1 MLRKLTAV
9 WLLLSALALNAQT
22 VPDMSNYQPARSS
35 GTLPPDILKS
45 TTEKYEKSK
54 QQINTDQ
61 SDKMQKAEDE
71 FYLQTNYSVDQ
82 ILHSG
87 TIMVGDS
94 MSLYVNR
101 VADTLLAHDPE
112 LRAQI
117 NIYVL
122 RTPVVNAF
130 ATDRGS
136 IFVTIGLLTRL
147 KNEAELAFVLAHEII
162 HYKRRHVLTG
172 YIEGM
177 QMQEGEGKY
186 SQTTAENRY
195 LKKHSYA
202 RSQETQADEEGFDLL
217 IKSNYD
223 PKAALGAF
231 EILALADF
239 PFTDTLFSKSAFEG
253 PRFVFPSEYYTDTI
267 KRFKIDETE
276 EDHDLSTHPSVP
288 KRRKN
293 IKRRYEKLQGADS
306 LGQRFLVSETMFYR
320 VRTMAMFEEAAL
332 HINEGNYK
340 DAVYINYAIQK
351 SYPDNYYL
359 QKEMLRAMLAIT
371 IKKNTG
377 FVFTDLESLLASI
390 FAGDFSGSSEEK
402 PVGEI
407 GRATA
412 FITKTD
418 KKGWNIATV
427 KYAWKLHKKYP
438 EDKEI
443 EQWTTI
449 LFREMTINN
458 SLELNDFQRSDS
470 IYIIIGKKVD
480 SDTAMQHKLKKDT
493 PENRFQIVMD
503 YMKEDSLD
511 GYKYWEFA
519 FVEELK
525 DSTFEAMFKASMAYA
540 DSLEGLED
548 EDLTLTPKERKEKEK
563 EEYSSSMGLKK
574 IVVINPTFQ
583 SYDDR
588 IKNGMLDVRKSIS
601 GKDKYMDA
609 MKETAGRCGMECE
622 VLDPLVMDSTDV
634 EKFNDMMILNDWF
647 TTRGD
652 FRDGRPLPVHQEE
665 MKRIAK
671 KYNTNYF
678 MWSVYYTSR
687 EKRSGVVTRVLSLAF
702 APLAPATLYRLFT
715 PREDVYFAAVV
726 YDITTGEPVWA
737 VRREYN
743 KQKATDSKMKLQL
756 YDMMRTLSSPKK
768 KQK

>member
-9 WLLLSALALNAQT
+9 WCLLAALTLNSQT
-22 VPDMSNYQPARSS
+22 TPNMSNYQPARSS

-61 SDKMQKAEDE
+61 SDKMQKAEDD

-136 IFVTIGLLTRL
+136 IFITIGLLTRL
-147 KNEAELAFVLAHEII
+147 HNEAELAFVLAHEII
-162 HYKRRHVLTG
+162 HYKRRHVLVG

-217 IKSNYD
+217 VKSNYD
-223 PKAALGAF
+223 PKAAMGAF
-231 EILALADF
+231 DILAMADF
-239 PFTDTLFSKSAFEG
+239 PFTDTLFTKSAFEG

-293 IKRRYEKLQGADS
+293 IKRRLEKLQGDTT
-306 LGQRFLVSETMFYR
+306 GQRFLVSESMFYR
-320 VRTMAMFEEAAL
+320 VRAMAMFEEAAL
-332 HINEGNYK
+332 HVNEGNYK

-359 QKEMLRAMLAIT
+359 QKEMLRAMFAIT

-377 FVFTDLESLLASI
+377 FVFTDLESLLAAL
-390 FAGDFSGSSEEK
+390 FAGDFSSSGEEK

-443 EQWTTI
+443 ESWTVL
-449 LFREMTINN
+449 LFREMTVKN
-458 SLELNDFQRSDS
+458 ELKLSDFERSDS
-470 IYIIIGKKVD
+470 IYIQIGKKVE
-480 SDTAMQHKLKKDT
+480 SDTAMLHKLKKDT
-493 PENRFQIVMD
+493 PENRFQIVLDHMN
-503 YMKEDSLD
+503 EDSLN
-511 GYKYWEFA
+511 GVKYWEFA
-519 FVEELK
+519 FVEEFK
-525 DSTFEAMFKASMAYA
+525 DSTFEAYFKAAVAYA
-540 DSLEGLED
+540 DSLDGLE
-548 EDLTLTPKERKEKEK
+548 EDDLVLTPKERKKK
-563 EEYSSSMGLKK
+563 EEEELSSSMGMKK
-574 IVVINPTFQ
+574 VVVINPVYQ

-601 GKDKYMDA
+601 GKDKLMDA
-609 MKETAGRCGMECE
+609 MKETATRCGMECE

-647 TTRGD
+647 ATKGD
-652 FRDGRPLPVHQEE
+652 FKEGRPLPVHQEE
-665 MKRIAK
+665 MNRIAK

-678 MWSVYYTSR
+678 MWSAYYTSR
-687 EKRSGVVTRVLSLAF
+687 EKRKGVVTRVLSLAF
-702 APLAPATLYRLFT
+702 VPLAPATLYRLFT
-715 PREDVYFAAVV
+715 PREDVYFVAVV
-726 YDITTGEPVWA
+726 YDITTGEIVWG
-737 VRREYN
+737 VQREFTR
-743 KQKATDSKMKLQL
+743 QRATDSKMKLQM
-756 YDMMRTLSSPKK
+756 YDMMNTLSSPKK